1 MSERDA
7 RPLWHGRFA
16 EEPADELLAFTSSLE
31 FDRRLAGDDTTGSR
45 AQVAMLG
52 RVGLLNDEEVAAVSS
67 ALASVAKELAAG
79 TFVFAPTDE
88 DIHTA
93 IERRVTD
100 LAGPAGAKLHTG
112 RSRNDQVALDLRL
125 FLRREG
131 RAAAVAVH
139 ELQGVLVR
147 RATDAGDTY
156 LPGYTHLQRAQPVLL
171 AHHLLAHFWAFG
183 RDVDRWRDALDR
195 ADVSPLGAGALAG
208 SSLPLDPDDV
218 ARELGFARRFE
229 NSLDAVSDRDFVAEA
244 LFVTAM
250 TQSHLSRLGDE
261 IVLWATE
268 EFGFVRLADAYSTG
282 SSMLPQKKNPDIA
295 ELARG
300 GAGRV
305 IGDLTGLLAT
315 LKGLPLAYN
324 RDLQGDKEPL
334 FDALD
339 TCTGALR
346 AVAGLLDTVEFV
358 PERMKAA
365 ADDAASAAT
374 DLAEMLVRQGVPFR
388 DAHKA
393 VGELVRQAAE
403 RDIAL
408 EELVMTD
415 PRLGPD
421 ALVLLEPGEAVRRRT
436 TPGGAGPDPV
446 RRQLASARVR
456 LEEQRAWLDGT

>member
-1 MSERDA
+1 MNERDA
-7 RPLWHGRFA
+7 RPLWHGRFG
-16 EEPADELLAFTSSLE
+16 EEPADALLAFTSSVD
-31 FDRRLAGDDTTGSR
+31 FDRRLAGDDIAGSR
-45 AQVAMLG
+45 AHVAMLG
-52 RVGLLNDEEVAAVSS
+52 RVGLLSDEEVSAVTT
-67 ALASVAKELAAG
+67 ALDTVEKELSEG
-79 TFVFAPTDE
+79 TFAFAPTDE

-100 LAGPAGAKLHTG
+100 LAGSAGAKLHTG

-125 FLRREG
+125 FVRREG
-131 RAAAVAVH
+131 RAVAGAVH
-139 ELQGVLVR
+139 ELQAVLVR
-147 RATDAGDTY
+147 RATEAGDTY

-171 AHHLLAHFWAFG
+171 AHHLLAHFWAFA

-244 LFVTAM
+244 LFVAAL
-250 TQSHLSRLGDE
+250 TQSHLSRLGEE

-305 IGDLTGLLAT
+305 IGDLTGVLAT

-339 TCTGALR
+339 TSTGALR
-346 AVAGLLDTVEFV
+346 AVAGLVDTAEFV
-358 PERMKAA
+358 AERMQAA

-374 DLAEMLVRQGVPFR
+374 DLAELLVRQGVPFR
-388 DAHKA
+388 DAHQA
-393 VGELVRQAAE
+393 VGQLVRQSAE
-403 RDIAL
+403 RGIAL

-415 PRLGPD
+415 ARLGPD
-421 ALVLLEPGEAVRRRT
+421 ALALLEPGEAVRRRT
-436 TPGGAGPDPV
+436 TPGGAGPEPV
-446 RRQLASARVR
+446 RHQLAAARTR
-456 LEEQRAWLDGT
+456 LDEERAWLDGT